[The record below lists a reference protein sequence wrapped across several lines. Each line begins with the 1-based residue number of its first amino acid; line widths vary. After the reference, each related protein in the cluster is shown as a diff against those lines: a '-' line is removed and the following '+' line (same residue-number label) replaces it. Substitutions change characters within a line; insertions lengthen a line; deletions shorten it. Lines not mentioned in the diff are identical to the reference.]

1 MSLYGLG
8 NGYQKL
14 VDDSE
19 NRAVS
24 SAILSVAEGKRLIA
38 KAVAKMHMVRRAMRK
53 GMVIICKGTTNSY
66 IAEELT
72 GEKITHGSYVL
83 GRIYPN
89 ENANKLG
96 AVHQMDELILIDG
109 IPAENISLE
118 KAVTMLSPGDVVI
131 KGANLLDYRN
141 KLAGVCIG
149 SPTSGTA
156 GTIMPYVI
164 ARRAELIIPIGLEK
178 LIAGDLNDIASRL
191 NNSTERLKDTPAMFT
206 ISGHIVTEIEA
217 IRQFADVEVY
227 ETACGGIGGQEG
239 GRWLA
244 VEGAKHQVLKAMKA
258 VEEIYGEKPFV
269 E

>member
-1 MSLYGLG
+1 
-8 NGYQKL
+8 
-14 VDDSE
+14 V
-19 NRAVS
+19 
-24 SAILSVAEGKRLIA
+24 
-38 KAVAKMHMVRRAMRK
+38 
-53 GMVIICKGTTNSY
+53 
-66 IAEELT
+66 
-72 GEKITHGSYVL
+72 
-83 GRIYPN
+83 
-89 ENANKLG
+89 
-96 AVHQMDELILIDG
+96 LIDG
-109 IPAENISLE
+109 IPAENMPLE

-141 KLAGVCIG
+141 KLAGICIG

-164 ARRAELIIPIGLEK
+164 ARRAELVIPIGLEK
-178 LIAGDLNDIASRL
+178 MIAGDLAHIAARL
-191 NNSTERLKDTPAMFT
+191 NKGTERLKDTPAMFT

-217 IRQFADVEVY
+217 IKHYADVDVY

-258 VEEIYGEKPFV
+258 IEGIYGEKPFV